1 MPKMGSIF
9 RHPVV
14 GPWRPG
20 VTGLKLTTGSEWGV
34 SLSAGASKTL
44 GPGDTCHM
52 SPSEAGGRAL
62 GPGHR
67 GSRTPGGSRWGPPL
81 RRDPRAGTHLT
92 EPRQLPFSF
101 SWLRLG
107 RCTPGGQRRER
118 SETKP
123 YPSLTSLH
131 PPETSVPLGP
141 SSMAAL
147 SPGGNLA
154 AVCLTR
160 GRGHLSRRA
169 RLEGQEAPGLQ
180 ESTRR
185 RGAPLVWRGRHSL
198 GPIPEPHPRSS
209 HRHPT
214 P

>member
-1 MPKMGSIF
+1 MTHVPLRFTCPAAGTPETLKAWVVLG
-9 RHPVV
+9 HPPETLCLLGTLCQRWGASSGHPMV

-20 VTGLKLTTGSEWGV
+20 VTSLKLTTGSEWCV
-34 SLSAGASKTL
+34 SLSAGASNKL
-44 GPGDTCHM
+44 GVGDACHM
-52 SPSEAGGRAL
+52 SQSGAGGRAL

-67 GSRTPGGSRWGPPL
+67 DSRTPGGSRWGPPL
-81 RRDPRAGTHLT
+81 RRDPGAGTHLT

-141 SSMAAL
+141 
-147 SPGGNLA
+147 
-154 AVCLTR
+154 
-160 GRGHLSRRA
+160 
-169 RLEGQEAPGLQ
+169 
-180 ESTRR
+180 
-185 RGAPLVWRGRHSL
+185 
-198 GPIPEPHPRSS
+198 
-209 HRHPT
+209 
-214 P
+214 